1 MTRRLASVIL
11 SSGCA
16 VLASACATKSFVQ
29 EQVSATAA
37 MLTQRV
43 DVQETKLHVQET
55 KLRETSDRA
64 AASRQAVDAA
74 DQRLNG
80 LDMRVDEVG
89 SRASDAKTRAD
100 VAAEAA
106 HGAEARLSQRLA
118 DRNKYREVETRSIY
132 FAPDQ
137 ARIRD
142 DGISE
147 LKNVADALQ
156 ADANAVLEL
165 QGFADPQGGDRYNY
179 ELTRERVEA
188 VVRYLVQ
195 HHGIELRQ
203 MRAVAMGKVTLAPG
217 EKASPE
223 TFAGIRRVDMRLL
236 APWSSWEDA
245 QIQGPPIGPA
255 QTGSVTR
262 RTPREAAEPP
272 TEAPTAVQPPEPT
285 QATQVATEVPPA
297 QPGAAPSTSAVPNHP
312 AATKT
317 IDVPR
322 REPLAPTSVTLTPVA
337 DAGAAASKA
346 RPPSPGSDGDEVRGD
361 FAESALPRFLK
372 SVSPGDFGGKE

>member
-1 MTRRLASVIL
+1 MTRQASLIL
-11 SSGCA
+11 YGGFA

-29 EQVSATAA
+29 EQVSATETK
-37 MLTQRV
+37 LTQRV
-43 DVQETKLHVQET
+43 DTEATN
-55 KLRETSDRA
+55 LRETSDRA
-64 AASRQAVDAA
+64 AASRQAIA
-74 DQRLNG
+74 DQRFKG
-80 LDMRVDEVG
+80 LDMRVGELGAV
-89 SRASDAKTRAD
+89 ASDAKTRAD
-100 VAAEAA
+100 VAVEAA
-106 HGAEARLSQRLA
+106 HGAETRLSQRLA

-142 DGISE
+142 DAISE
-147 LKNVADALQ
+147 LEDVAKALQ

-165 QGFADPQGGDRYNY
+165 QGFADPRGGDRYNY
-179 ELTRERVEA
+179 ELSRERVEG

-217 EKASPE
+217 EKASPQA
-223 TFAGIRRVDMRLL
+223 FARIRRVDMRLL

-245 QIQGPPIGPA
+245 QIQGTPIRPA

-262 RTPREAAEPP
+262 QTPRESAEPRQ
-272 TEAPTAVQPPEPT
+272 APTAVLPGQPEPT
-285 QATQVATEVPPA
+285 QATQAATEVPPA
-297 QPGAAPSTSAVPNHP
+297 QPGVAPSTSAAPNHP

-322 REPLAPTSVTLTPVA
+322 REPLAPTVTPVA

-346 RPPSPGSDGDEVRGD
+346 RPPRPGSDGDEVRDD